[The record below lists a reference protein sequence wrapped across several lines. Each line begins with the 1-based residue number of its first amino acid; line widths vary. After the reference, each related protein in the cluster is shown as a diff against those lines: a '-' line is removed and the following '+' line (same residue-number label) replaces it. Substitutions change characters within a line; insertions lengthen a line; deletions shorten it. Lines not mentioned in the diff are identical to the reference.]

1 MEMNLSKNLTSSNV
15 AALGHSNEFDGSR
28 LTPHFS
34 LEEMCRSNTA
44 RVKGLPNV
52 PNAEQVKN
60 LQQLCKNVLQPL
72 RDHLGKPVVIN
83 SGFRSQAVNM
93 AVGGANNSQ
102 HMKGEAA
109 DIKCKDYPNAK
120 QIYTWIMDNLKFD
133 QVILE
138 RKGNAVWV
146 HVSFRTN
153 GKNRQQALTIKV

>member
-1 MEMNLSKNLTSSNV
+1 MVMKLSKN
-15 AALGHSNEFDGSR
+15 
-28 LTPHFS
+28 FS

-44 RVKGLPNV
+44 SVRGLPNV

-60 LQQLCKNVLQPL
+60 LQHLCENVLQPL

-93 AVGGANNSQ
+93 AVGGAKNSQ
-102 HMKGEAA
+102 HTKGEAA
-109 DIKCKDYPNAK
+109 DIKCKDYPYAK
-120 QIYTWIMDNLKFD
+120 EIYTWIMDNLKFD

-138 RKGNAVWV
+138 RKGKAVWV

-153 GKNRQQALTIKV
+153 GKNRQQALTIHNA

>member
-1 MEMNLSKNLTSSNV
+1 MKLSKN
-15 AALGHSNEFDGSR
+15 
-28 LTPHFS
+28 FS

-44 RVKGLPNV
+44 RVRGLPNV

-60 LQQLCKNVLQPL
+60 LQHLCENVLQPL

-93 AVGGANNSQ
+93 AVGGAKNSQ

-109 DIKCKDYPNAK
+109 DIKCKDYPYAK
-120 QIYTWIMDNLKFD
+120 MIYAWIMDNLKFD
-133 QVILE
+133 QVTLE

-146 HVSFRTN
+146 HVSFRA
-153 GKNRQQALTIKV
+153 GSNRQQALRIGN